1 MKSWKAGIFFLIAFF
16 IQCSFLNVISIA
28 GYTPNLLLC
37 LVIVFS
43 FLYEEQIYGLLYG
56 VLFGVF
62 YDICFADVVGP
73 TPIALVLVALV
84 IFVLREYANIENI
97 VNMWVAS
104 LLSILFYYALNW
116 ALQHLAGNPIGLL
129 YVLKTLPWITLYSL
143 SLMTVLYLILLRKM
157 TRHRKDRYFR

>member
-97 VNMWVAS
+97 VNMWVTS

-116 ALQHLAGNPIGLL
+116 GLQHVAGNPIGLL

>member
-56 VLFGVF
+56 VLFGIF

-73 TPIALVLVALV
+73 TPIALVRVALV

-97 VNMWVAS
+97 VNMWVTS

-116 ALQHLAGNPIGLL
+116 GLQHLAGNPIGLL

>member
-43 FLYEEQIYGLLYG
+43 FLYEEQIYCLLYG

-97 VNMWVAS
+97 VNMWVTS

-116 ALQHLAGNPIGLL
+116 GLQHLAGNPIGLL
-129 YVLKTLPWITLYSL
+129 YVLKTLPWITLYAL

>member
-56 VLFGVF
+56 VLFGIF

-97 VNMWVAS
+97 VNMWVTS

-116 ALQHLAGNPIGLL
+116 GLQHLAGNPIGLL
-129 YVLKTLPWITLYSL
+129 YVLKTLPWITLYAL

>member
-97 VNMWVAS
+97 VNMWVTS

>member
-56 VLFGVF
+56 ARFGVF

-73 TPIALVLVALV
+73 TPITLVLVALV

-97 VNMWVAS
+97 VNMWVTS

-116 ALQHLAGNPIGLL
+116 GLQHLAGNPIGLL

>member
-97 VNMWVAS
+97 VNMWVTS
-104 LLSILFYYALNW
+104 LLSIVFYYALNW
-116 ALQHLAGNPIGLL
+116 GLQHLAGNPIGLL
-129 YVLKTLPWITLYSL
+129 YVLKTLPWITLYAL

>member
-97 VNMWVAS
+97 VNMWVTS

-116 ALQHLAGNPIGLL
+116 GLQHLAGNPIGLL
-129 YVLKTLPWITLYSL
+129 YELKTLPRITLYAL

>member
-97 VNMWVAS
+97 VNMWVTS

-116 ALQHLAGNPIGLL
+116 GLQHLAGNPIGLL

>member
-28 GYTPNLLLC
+28 GFTPNLLLC
-37 LVIVFS
+37 LVVVFS

-56 VLFGVF
+56 AVFGIF

-73 TPIALVLVALV
+73 
-84 IFVLREYANIENI
+84 
-97 VNMWVAS
+97 
-104 LLSILFYYALNW
+104 
-116 ALQHLAGNPIGLL
+116 
-129 YVLKTLPWITLYSL
+129 WITLYSL
-143 SLMTVLYLILLRKM
+143 AVITILYAILIRKM

>member
-56 VLFGVF
+56 VLFGIF

-97 VNMWVAS
+97 VNMWVTS

-116 ALQHLAGNPIGLL
+116 GLQHLAGNPIGLL

-157 TRHRKDRYFR
+157 TRHRKGRYFR

>member
-56 VLFGVF
+56 VLFGIF

-97 VNMWVAS
+97 VNMWVTS

-116 ALQHLAGNPIGLL
+116 GLQHLAGNPIGLL

-143 SLMTVLYLILLRKM
+143 WLMTVLYLILLRKM

>member
-1 MKSWKAGIFFLIAFF
+1 M
-16 IQCSFLNVISIA
+16 
-28 GYTPNLLLC
+28 
-37 LVIVFS
+37 IVFS

-97 VNMWVAS
+97 VNMWVTS
-104 LLSILFYYALNW
+104 LVSIFFYYALNW
-116 ALQHLAGNPIGLL
+116 GLQHLAGNPIGLL

>member
-73 TPIALVLVALV
+73 TPIALAIVLWRGGIITKNGVML
-84 IFVLREYANIENI
+84 
-97 VNMWVAS
+97 
-104 LLSILFYYALNW
+104 
-116 ALQHLAGNPIGLL
+116 IG
-129 YVLKTLPWITLYSL
+129 TL
-143 SLMTVLYLILLRKM
+143 
-157 TRHRKDRYFR
+157 

>member
-73 TPIALVLVALV
+73 TPIALV

-97 VNMWVAS
+97 VNMWVTS

-116 ALQHLAGNPIGLL
+116 GLQHLAGNPIGLL
-129 YVLKTLPWITLYSL
+129 YVLKTLPWITLYAL

>member
-62 YDICFADVVGP
+62 YDICFADGVGP

-97 VNMWVAS
+97 VNMWVTS

-116 ALQHLAGNPIGLL
+116 GLQHLAGNPIGLL
-129 YVLKTLPWITLYSL
+129 YVLKTLPWITLYAL

>member
-56 VLFGVF
+56 VLFGIF

-97 VNMWVAS
+97 VNMWVTS
-104 LLSILFYYALNW
+104 LLSILLYYALNW

>member
-73 TPIALVLVALV
+73 TPFALVLVALV

-97 VNMWVAS
+97 VNMWVTS

-116 ALQHLAGNPIGLL
+116 GLQHLAGNPIGLL
-129 YVLKTLPWITLYSL
+129 YVLKTLPWITLYAL

>member
-16 IQCSFLNVISIA
+16 IKCSVLNVISIA

-56 VLFGVF
+56 ALFGVF

-97 VNMWVAS
+97 VNMWVTS

-116 ALQHLAGNPIGLL
+116 GLQHLAGNPIGLL

>member
-56 VLFGVF
+56 AMFGVF

-97 VNMWVAS
+97 VNMWVTS
-104 LLSILFYYALNW
+104 LLSILLYYALNW
-116 ALQHLAGNPIGLL
+116 SLQHLAGNPIGLL

>member
-97 VNMWVAS
+97 VNMWVTL

-116 ALQHLAGNPIGLL
+116 GLQHLAGNPIGLL
-129 YVLKTLPWITLYSL
+129 YVLKTLPWITLYAL

>member
-1 MKSWKAGIFFLIAFF
+1 M
-16 IQCSFLNVISIA
+16 
-28 GYTPNLLLC
+28 
-37 LVIVFS
+37 
-43 FLYEEQIYGLLYG
+43 
-56 VLFGVF
+56 LFGVF

-97 VNMWVAS
+97 VNMWVTS

>member
-56 VLFGVF
+56 ALFGVF

-97 VNMWVAS
+97 VNMWVTS
-104 LLSILFYYALNW
+104 LLSILLYYALNW
-116 ALQHLAGNPIGLL
+116 GLQHLAGNPIGLL

>member
-73 TPIALVLVALV
+73 TTIALVLVALV

-97 VNMWVAS
+97 VNMWVTS

-116 ALQHLAGNPIGLL
+116 GLQHLAGNPIGLL
-129 YVLKTLPWITLYSL
+129 YVLKTLPWITLYAL

>member
-97 VNMWVAS
+97 VNMWVTS

-116 ALQHLAGNPIGLL
+116 GLQHLAGNPIGLL

-143 SLMTVLYLILLRKM
+143 SLMTVLYQILLRKM